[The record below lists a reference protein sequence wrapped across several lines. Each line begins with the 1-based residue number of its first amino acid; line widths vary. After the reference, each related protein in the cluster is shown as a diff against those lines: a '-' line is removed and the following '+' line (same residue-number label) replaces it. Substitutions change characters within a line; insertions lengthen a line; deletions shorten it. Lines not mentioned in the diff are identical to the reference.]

1 MCVQKKNMWHWE
13 LFVSYVLHKLI
24 YMKRLNALSSI
35 LKKQYKS
42 SYKQY
47 KQYIKG
53 LLVVEISTYNYLDI
67 IM

>member
-1 MCVQKKNMWHWE
+1 
-13 LFVSYVLHKLI
+13 
-24 YMKRLNALSSI
+24 MKRLNALSSI